1 MRGLLGVL
9 LLAAAYDAPAIDCAF
24 PKSPQKIPDGKT
36 ASESESESE
45 SEMVAAVS
53 EFKQYTGDVT
63 TYTNC
68 LEQETSSKVREAGG
82 APSLVVQIKQLQAK
96 KHNAAVDALQDKAK
110 IFNEQIRA
118 FKARK

>member
-1 MRGLLGVL
+1 MRKMRGLLGVL

-24 PKSPQKIPDGKT
+24 PKAPQKIPDGKT
-36 ASESESESE
+36 ASESE

-68 LEQETSSKVREAGG
+68 LEQETSSTVREAGG

-96 KHNAAVDALQDKAK
+96 KHNAAVDAL
-110 IFNEQIRA
+110 
-118 FKARK
+118 